1 MKVKT
6 FGSIQSTKSK
16 HKSESDFERE
26 EGPGE
31 KCWGIMA
38 EENECSPT
46 LLVFPDEQKQRMI
59 WRKNLR
65 DLKSHHDDVQGAWK
79 PNSVPAG
86 SSGAHLHP
94 LLAAAQPP
102 QRPN

>member
-1 MKVKT
+1 M
-6 FGSIQSTKSK
+6 SK
-16 HKSESDFERE
+16 AKNDLARESYYH
-26 EGPGE
+26 
-31 KCWGIMA
+31 
-38 EENECSPT
+38 
-46 LLVFPDEQKQRMI
+46 
-59 WRKNLR
+59 R
-65 DLKSHHDDVQGAWK
+65 DLKSHHDDLQGAWK